1 VLSVHNRHQQQATA
15 AGLVPDWSRC
25 SSGNAMQLTLTCD
38 LKFGRLLS
46 LGSSGYTTYCDVTV
60 MHAAKAN
67 PAMAAGRCLVVAD
80 TDTKHKCR
88 SRDLCSAIPTRWGS
102 GKMAIDA
109 GKKVRDKAA
118 KGLLALFRSGFRLQ
132 KDYWPCL
139 DPDSGCRIRVLLLQ
153 CSCRNTVAAFVL

>member
-1 VLSVHNRHQQQATA
+1 
-15 AGLVPDWSRC
+15 
-25 SSGNAMQLTLTCD
+25 MQLTLTCD

-118 KGLLALFRSGFRLQ
+118 KGLLL
-132 KDYWPCL
+132 KEK
-139 DPDSGCRIRVLLLQ
+139 RVLLLKEYH
-153 CSCRNTVAAFVL
+153 SASLRFLLLY